1 MRSLSFKRAASEGVL
16 PKETS
21 PATQDSK
28 KGVGGLIRKMSFS
41 RQKTEAKAFV
51 QKQKAEKQA
60 ADAAAAEATGGSA
73 PSASAP
79 SGLVRRLSFGR
90 KKA

>member
-1 MRSLSFKRAASEGVL
+1 MQQRSCFVEV
-16 PKETS
+16 
-21 PATQDSK
+21 
-28 KGVGGLIRKMSFS
+28 V
-41 RQKTEAKAFV
+41 TEAKAFV

>member
-1 MRSLSFKRAASEGVL
+1 
-16 PKETS
+16 
-21 PATQDSK
+21 
-28 KGVGGLIRKMSFS
+28 MSFS
-41 RQKTEAKAFV
+41 RQKAEAKAFV
-51 QKQKAEKQA
+51 QKRKAEKQA

>member
-1 MRSLSFKRAASEGVL
+1 MLML
-16 PKETS
+16 PPS
-21 PATQDSK
+21 HPRL
-28 KGVGGLIRKMSFS
+28 GFMLL
-41 RQKTEAKAFV
+41 V